1 MLKLTNKNI
10 NCYVLNRGKD
20 GRECMKWQDEE
31 FPQRNRIYRN
41 NEVDILELQSIISE
55 IKDSLDRLNRLHIKK
70 KISELDYR
78 SVKII

>member
-1 MLKLTNKNI
+1 M
-10 NCYVLNRGKD
+10 R
-20 GRECMKWQDEE
+20 WQDEE
-31 FPQRNRIYRN
+31 FPQRNRIYKN

-55 IKDSLDRLNRLHIKK
+55 IKDSLDRFNRLHREKK

>member
-1 MLKLTNKNI
+1 
-10 NCYVLNRGKD
+10 
-20 GRECMKWQDEE
+20 MKWQDEE

>member
-1 MLKLTNKNI
+1 M
-10 NCYVLNRGKD
+10 R
-20 GRECMKWQDEE
+20 WQDEE
-31 FPQRNRIYRN
+31 FPQRNRIYKN

-55 IKDSLDRLNRLHIKK
+55 IKDSLDRFNRLHIEK